1 MITEEKRLLLT
12 ILSEI
17 REIKAEHKEL
27 KSLIPDELS
36 LSEVSNLTGKA
47 ANTLRKYVIA
57 NFEPEEDYKET
68 LCEVKVGISQK
79 RETKLL
85 ENLKTVI

>member
-1 MITEEKRLLLT
+1 MITEEKELLLT

-27 KSLIPDELS
+27 KSLIPDGLS
-36 LSEVSNLTGKA
+36 LSEISNLTGKA

-57 NFEPEEDYKET
+57 NFEPEEDYKKKGGKIY
-68 LCEVKVGISQK
+68 VKQDVVLRI
-79 RETKLL
+79 RRHYAR
-85 ENLKTVI
+85 

>member
-17 REIKAEHKEL
+17 REIKANNIEL

-36 LSEVSNLTGKA
+36 LSEISNLTGKT

-57 NFEPEEDYKET
+57 NFEPEEDYKKKGGKIY
-68 LCEVKVGISQK
+68 VKQDVVLRI
-79 RETKLL
+79 RRHYAR
-85 ENLKTVI
+85 

>member
-1 MITEEKRLLLT
+1 MITEEKELLLT

-36 LSEVSNLTGKA
+36 LSEISNLTGKA

-57 NFEPEEDYKET
+57 NFEPEEDYKKKGGKIY
-68 LCEVKVGISQK
+68 VKQDVVLRI
-79 RETKLL
+79 RRHYAR
-85 ENLKTVI
+85 